1 MHSTSTSRVK
11 LPLQHTRGWP
21 LLSPKVKYCWH
32 TTELLR
38 VLPYPGGSPPTAVI
52 IVTSRH
58 LAEEAAYGSTSKHF
72 LSPEVKSSQ
81 LKPHT
86 TFCLQKEQTQNVIIV
101 TPVII
106 VTSRHL
112 AEEAAYGS
120 TSKHFLS
127 LEVKSSRLKPP
138 SSKGFSRGS
147 TLRALHVTSHLRPLR
162 VSATNGWS
170 PCLDMVKT
178 LTWQPQA

>member
-1 MHSTSTSRVK
+1 MEHHAPT
-11 LPLQHTRGWP
+11 Q
-21 LLSPKVKYCWH
+21 
-32 TTELLR
+32 
-38 VLPYPGGSPPTAVI
+38 VLPM
-52 IVTSRH
+52 
-58 LAEEAAYGSTSKHF
+58 
-72 LSPEVKSSQ
+72 
-81 LKPHT
+81 
-86 TFCLQKEQTQNVIIV
+86 IIV

-112 AEEAAYGS
+112 EEEAAYSS
-120 TSKHFLS
+120 TSKHFCLQRLKAHGLNLTQFFLS
-127 LEVKSSRLKPP
+127 PEGTNSERDHLHARDHCHVKTSGGRGSLRLNLQAFLSQEVKSSRLKPP

-147 TLRALHVTSHLRPLR
+147 TLQALHVTSHLRPSR